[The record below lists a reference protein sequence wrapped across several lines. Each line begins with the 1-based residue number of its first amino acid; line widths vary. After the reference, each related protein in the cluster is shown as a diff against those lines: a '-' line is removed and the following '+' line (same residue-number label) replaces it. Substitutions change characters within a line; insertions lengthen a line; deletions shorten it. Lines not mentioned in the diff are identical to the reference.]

1 MEETAQVPMSASRDD
16 ERFRRVRDIV
26 STGEGGHGRRDLCL
40 AGVEV
45 LGVSGMSL
53 MLRIDG
59 RPTPACASN
68 ALAAHLEDL
77 QHTLGEGPG
86 VDAEDTGRPVAE
98 PDLARPRLVRW
109 VAFGPAALEAGAG
122 ALFSF
127 PLRLGAVRLGALTLY
142 EPSAGGLSDGQHAD
156 ALVMAGVMFNAI
168 LAMQTGAPAGI
179 LGRDLEPLA
188 DYGAQVHQASG
199 MVSVQLEVSV
209 GEALVRLRGHAYA
222 AERPLT
228 DVAADVVTRRLRLDE

>member
-1 MEETAQVPMSASRDD
+1 MDEAAQVPMSASRDD
-16 ERFRRVRDIV
+16 ERFRRIRDIV
-26 STGEGGHGRRDLCL
+26 STADAGHGRRDLCG
-40 AGVEV
+40 AGVDV
-45 LGVSGMSL
+45 LGVSGVSL
-53 MLRIDG
+53 MLRVDD
-59 RPTPACASN
+59 RPTPVCASN
-68 ALAAHLEDL
+68 ALAAHLGDL

-86 VDAEDTGRPVAE
+86 VDAEETGRPVAE

-109 VAFGPAALEAGAG
+109 IAFGPAALEAGAG

-142 EPSAGGLSDGQHAD
+142 EPSAGSLSDGQHAD

-188 DYGAQVHQASG
+188 DYGAEVHQASG

-209 GEALVRLRGHAYA
+209 GEALVRLRAHAYA

-228 DVAADVVTRRLRLDE
+228 EVAAGVVRRGMRIDG